1 MTTMTTLQIP
11 VNDELLQLWQKLQ
24 QKYQNLSATEVL
36 KLVFSQ
42 ALDEADEW
50 DKEIELDLQNPQSGL
65 NNLLKKA
72 KTDYS
77 EFQHRVQQWQ
87 NKYLCD
93 YDLFTY
99 KTSTDEIYVKELN
112 QQFATADWEGDLFE
126 WEVDQTELK
135 RWQQQLQNLLTLL

>member
-42 ALDEADEW
+42 ALDEADDW

-72 KTDYS
+72 KT
-77 EFQHRVQQWQ
+77 E
-87 NKYLCD
+87 YLTGN
-93 YDLFTY
+93 F
-99 KTSTDEIYVKELN
+99 KEL
-112 QQFATADWEGDLFE
+112 
-126 WEVDQTELK
+126 
-135 RWQQQLQNLLTLL
+135 